1 MLFSSV
7 FNTFKKEQD
16 DEDNT
21 AGIMRSSRS
30 HNDLPYDHE
39 DRLYFDSPMKSNAS
53 SITRR
58 RYLDDNDDDIL
69 SVDYNDNETLERMKM
84 EYEKNKMLLQNKTR
98 QDSLKFD
105 DIFGNGFDDRNN
117 DTFAKRKNL
126 LELNNKKYGRNVFGY
141 MNDNTSRDDSI
152 YNIPHVYTDNNRKR
166 SNGYG
171 SLVDMDD
178 MRNIQYTPRNS
189 RGKHLDDFDD
199 ELYNNRRDLEL
210 ENLELKHKIQ
220 QERMAKKVR
229 EIEERERYQKDQY
242 LNKKRLEDE
251 KENRI
256 ISDMKYKQEKD
267 QMYETLRDYE
277 RSIERQSRMIDNQNS
292 VIKNLE
298 EKYAKLVSI
307 VGNQNDEMN
316 NLKTGLETERS
327 VSKRLHSRLEL
338 LNERLSDTK
347 KMLYSTKAT
356 VSPSIESKVRFDEN
370 DDLDCSDIS
379 DFEYGETPTKFDLNN
394 TEHILKLTE
403 KF

>member
-7 FNTFKKEQD
+7 FNPFKKEQD
-16 DEDNT
+16 EDDNT

-30 HNDLPYDHE
+30 HHDLPYDHE
-39 DRLYFDSPMKSNAS
+39 DRLYFDSPMKSNS
-53 SITRR
+53 SSVTRR
-58 RYLDDNDDDIL
+58 RYLDDNDDDLL
-69 SVDYNDNETLERMKM
+69 SVDYNENETLERMKM

-105 DIFGNGFDDRNN
+105 DIFGNGFEDRNN
-117 DTFAKRKNL
+117 DTFAKRKTL

-141 MNDNTSRDDSI
+141 MNDNISRDDSI
-152 YNIPHVYTDNNRKR
+152 YNIPHAYTDNNRRR

-171 SLVDMDD
+171 SLVDMNDIK
-178 MRNIQYTPRNS
+178 NIQYTPLNS
-189 RGKHLDDFDD
+189 RGKHLDDVDD

-210 ENLELKHKIQ
+210 ENLELKHRIQ
-220 QERMAKKVR
+220 QERMAKKVK
-229 EIEERERYQKDQY
+229 EIEEREKYEKDRY

-251 KENRI
+251 KESRI

-267 QMYETLRDYE
+267 QMYESLRDYE
-277 RSIERQSRMIDNQNS
+277 RSIERQSRMIDNQNN

-316 NLKTGLETERS
+316 NLKNGLETERS
-327 VSKRLHSRLEL
+327 VSKKLHSRLEL
-338 LNERLSDTK
+338 LNDRLSDTK

-356 VSPSIESKVRFDEN
+356 LSPSIKSKVRFDEN
-370 DDLDCSDIS
+370 YDLDDSDIS